1 MMSRFRLCLLAA
13 TLGLSSCSTP
23 TAPEP
28 VEFKLTHADIRQQFP
43 ATRTVGVVELFAKE
57 IETTRDEQGVE
68 THLATGG
75 ALLIRHAIDPIWA
88 HAPSILV
95 TPDFAEVRGKATVKK
110 GQQLYIGKND
120 STKLIIA
127 KSNITPTGPYD
138 IRAIASVVK
147 APAATEPENLTPPV
161 QETSAETETKPE
173 PPRPLPKPSRKAVSK
188 PAVKAKTAPSPDKP
202 KSLPED
208 ERAKLLN
215 LMRAPKD
222 PT

>member
-1 MMSRFRLCLLAA
+1 MSRFRLCFLAA

-28 VEFKLTHADIRQQFP
+28 AEFKLSPAGIRQQFP

-75 ALLIRHAIDPIWA
+75 ALLIKQAIDPIWA

-110 GQQLYIGKND
+110 DQQLYIGKED
-120 STKLIIA
+120 STKFIIE
-127 KSNITPTGPYD
+127 KSDIIPTGPHA
-138 IRAIASVVK
+138 IRAIASVVN
-147 APAATEPENLTPPV
+147 APATTEPENLTPPV
-161 QETSAETETKPE
+161 QEPSAEVATKPE
-173 PPRPLPKPSRKAVSK
+173 PPQPLPKPARKAVSK
-188 PAVKAKTAPSPDKP
+188 PAAKPKPAPPPDKP
-202 KSLPED
+202 KSLPAD